1 MKRIFL
7 YAVLFCLTSPYALA
21 QTRLNDIRV
30 EGLQRIAAETVFSA
44 LPLNVGDLV
53 TQEAISRSTRALFAT
68 GNFDDIRIGIDQDVL
83 VVKVQERPS
92 ISKINIEGNKALA
105 TDALMDG
112 LKNAGLAE
120 GQVFKRATLENMR
133 MELTRQYVSQGRYD
147 AGIETDVVAEPR
159 NRVSISINIDEG
171 STASI
176 KHINIVGNTV
186 FDDETL
192 LEQFEL
198 KPAGFFSF
206 FSSSD
211 KYAREKLKGD
221 LEKLNSYYLDRG
233 YLQFN
238 TDSIQVSISP
248 DRKSVYITVNVTEG
262 DKYTVSGA
270 ELSGD
275 LVLPEDDLK
284 RFILVR
290 EGQVFSQA
298 LVTSTEEFM
307 VKRLGNEGY
316 NFAKVRG
323 IPEVDEAV
331 SYTHLTLP
339 TSDLV

>member
-211 KYAREKLKGD
+211 KYSREKLKGD

-316 NFAKVRG
+316 NLPRS
-323 IPEVDEAV
+323 EAFPKWMKRRAR
-331 SYTHLTLP
+331 LP
-339 TSDLV
+339 